1 MLQPI
6 LAILASSIIM
16 TKTILITGAT
26 DGIGLDAAK
35 RLAAK
40 GHTILLHGRSAAK
53 LEAAKA
59 AVGGTSTQTYLAD
72 LSSLSN
78 VRMLANKVMKDHKK
92 LDVLINNAGILN
104 SANPI
109 TPDKLDVRFAVNT
122 LAPYILTKSL
132 LPLMDKTGRV
142 VNISSAGQKPVS
154 LQALKNGT
162 PLSDFDAYSQSK
174 LAIMM
179 WTYYLSTIMDPM
191 MVSVNPGSLLSTNMV
206 KLAFSGAPPKD
217 IGIGGE
223 IICQAALSKAFANAS
238 GKYFDNDIGSFNAPH
253 PDAVNLKKSKELVDC
268 MDELVANFL

>member
-1 MLQPI
+1 MN
-6 LAILASSIIM
+6 
-16 TKTILITGAT
+16 KTILITGAT
-26 DGIGLDAAK
+26 DGIGLDTAK

-59 AVGGTSTQTYLAD
+59 AVGGTTHTYLAD

-78 VRMLANKVMKDHKK
+78 VKTLADNVLKDHKK

-109 TPDKLDVRFAVNT
+109 TSDKLDIRFAVNT

-142 VNISSAGQKPVS
+142 VNISSAAQQPVS
-154 LQALKNGT
+154 LQALKIGT
-162 PLSDFDAYSQSK
+162 PMSDFDAYSQSK

-179 WTYYLSTIMDPM
+179 WTFYLSTIVDPM
-191 MVSVNPGSLLSTNMV
+191 IVSVNPGSLLSTKMV
-206 KLAFSGAPPKD
+206 KSAFSGAPDKD

-223 IICQAALSKAFANAS
+223 IVSQAALSNTFATAS
-238 GKYFDNDIGSFNAPH
+238 GKYFDNDVGSFNAPH
-253 PDAVNLKKSKELVDC
+253 PDGVDLPKSKELVDC
-268 MDELVANFL
+268 MDELVADFL

>member
-1 MLQPI
+1 
-6 LAILASSIIM
+6 
-16 TKTILITGAT
+16 
-26 DGIGLDAAK
+26 LDAAK

-40 GHTILLHGRSAAK
+40 GHTILLHGRSAVK

-59 AVGGTSTQTYLAD
+59 AVGGTTQTYLAD
-72 LSSLSN
+72 LSILSN
-78 VRMLANKVMKDHKK
+78 VRTLANNVMKDHKK

-109 TPDKLDVRFAVNT
+109 TSDKLDVRFAVNT

-132 LPLMDKTGRV
+132 LPLMDKTARV
-142 VNISSAGQKPVS
+142 VNISSAAQKPVS
-154 LQALKNGT
+154 LHAMKIGT

-179 WTYYLSTIMDPM
+179 WTYYLSTSMDPM

-206 KLAFSGAPPKD
+206 KSAFSGAPHKE

-223 IICQAALSKAFANAS
+223 IISQAALSKTFANAS
-238 GKYFDNDIGSFNAPH
+238 GKYFDNDVGSFNAPH

-268 MDELVANFL
+268 MDKLVANFL